1 MQLPQAVRAH
11 SPTIRIVVTA
21 VAVLLVVAG
30 LTKIVLDSNLTWS
43 QFLQLTVDGLTIGAL
58 YAVIAL
64 GYTLVY
70 GVLQLINFAHS
81 EVFMFGAF
89 GGLFAARWVVGSSG
103 LPRGAESV
111 AYVAFG
117 LGCGALAG
125 AVAAFLLERTAY
137 RPLRKRKA
145 PRLAYLISAIG
156 ASLFA
161 SNLAGK
167 EFGRQNVPVPPLF
180 TDGVLFRVGGAEVTL
195 QTLFIFGTA
204 GAMLILLERLV
215 NGTRLGSGIR
225 AVAQDA
231 DTASLMGV
239 DVERI
244 IVVTFIIGG
253 LLAGAGGFL
262 YAIVFN
268 ASYNMGFVPGVKAFT
283 AAVLGGI
290 GNVRGAVVGGLVLGL
305 VENYGGYL
313 TQASYKDV
321 IAFGVLVMVLL
332 VRPSGLLGERLGRAA

>member
-1 MQLPQAVRAH
+1 MSDLPSPQLTGQQRK
-11 SPTIRIVVTA
+11 VVYGGLTVLVVGLA
-21 VAVLLVVAG
+21 VAAL
-30 LTKIVLDSNLTWS
+30 IVRIGFQ

-81 EVFMFGAF
+81 EVFMLGAF
-89 GGLFAARWVVGSSG
+89 GGLFSARWLLGDGG
-103 LPRGAESV
+103 LPSGFESV
-111 AYVAFG
+111 ALVAFG

-125 AVAAFLLERTAY
+125 GVAAFLLERTAY
-137 RPLRKRKA
+137 RPLRKRGA

-161 SNLAGK
+161 ANLAGK
-167 EFGRQNVPVPPLF
+167 QFGRQNVPVPPLF
-180 TDGVLFRVGGAEVTL
+180 TDGVLFTFFGAQVTVVTML
-195 QTLFIFGTA
+195 IFGTA
-204 GAMLILLERLV
+204 VAMLLLLERLV

-225 AVAQDA
+225 SVAQDA

-239 DVERI
+239 NVERV
-244 IVVTFIIGG
+244 IVTTFVIGG

>member
-1 MQLPQAVRAH
+1 MSVGLPAGAGPAPQPFSTGKDFMQ
-11 SPTIRIVVTA
+11 
-21 VAVLLVVAG
+21 
-30 LTKIVLDSNLTWS
+30 

-89 GGLFAARWVVGSSG
+89 GGLFAARWVVGDSG
-103 LPRGAESV
+103 LPSGATSV
-111 AYVAFG
+111 GYIVFG
-117 LGCGALAG
+117 LGAGALAG
-125 AVAAFLLERTAY
+125 ATAAFLLERTAY
-137 RPLRKRKA
+137 RPLRKRGA

-156 ASLFA
+156 ASLFLA
-161 SNLAGK
+161 NLAGK
-167 EFGRQNVPVPPLF
+167 QFGRQNVPVPPLF
-180 TDGVLFRVGGAEVTL
+180 TDGVLFTIFGAQVTVVTL
-195 QTLFIFGTA
+195 LIFGTA
-204 GAMLILLERLV
+204 VAMLLLLERLV
-215 NGTRLGSGIR
+215 NGPRLGSGIR

-239 DVERI
+239 NVERV
-244 IVVTFIIGG
+244 IVVTFVIGG

-321 IAFGVLVMVLL
+321 IAFGVLVLVLL